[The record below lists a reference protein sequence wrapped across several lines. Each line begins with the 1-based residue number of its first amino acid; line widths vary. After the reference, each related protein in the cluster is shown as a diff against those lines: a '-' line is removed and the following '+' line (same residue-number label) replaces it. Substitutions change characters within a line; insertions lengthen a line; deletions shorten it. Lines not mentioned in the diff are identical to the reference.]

1 MTTTIAINCG
11 CGFRVTSDIQSIG
24 SGRFPQPNSQI
35 DALVEA
41 TEHCRETGHTLEI
54 LGQVQP

>member
-11 CGFRVTSDIQSIG
+11 CGFRVTSDADTTKPIG
-24 SGRFPQPNSQI
+24 QHLTANH

-41 TEHCRETGHTLEI
+41 QQHCRETGHTMEI
-54 LGQVQP
+54 LGTVQP